1 MKNILLVGETGSGK
15 SSFGNFAL
23 GIEDAF
29 QVSDDAESCTKD
41 TIRKISRLDPEI
53 SIVDSPGLQDSSGS
67 DSIHYEQ
74 MLKIIKEMKD
84 LHFILVVLNFTCP
97 RFTSSIQFMIKFL
110 CNVFPKNF
118 AHHIGIIFTHYHHDY
133 QVKINKK
140 KKDPRENRKNV
151 IINIMELI
159 SQTTNEELFLGPP
172 VFYLDSYIED
182 EYSKA
187 ELNRLIAFAKNLNP
201 IEDIREKCNLK
212 YKKEEEEFKT
222 EQNEII
228 EGEYIVTYTKKL
240 RRINYTDY
248 NNIISHG
255 DWEELSTDKSYRSA
269 PVRTEY
275 RTEYV
280 YVDDK
285 PNDEKKEENKGEE
298 ENKLKEEENKEK
310 EIKKKKEICDKVIK
324 GGTFGAIGG
333 SLLTVGGALLTP
345 FCPVAG
351 PAMIY
356 AGLASAGV
364 SEATQLGGLI
374 ANEVVGN

>member
-1 MKNILLVGETGSGK
+1 
-15 SSFGNFAL
+15 
-23 GIEDAF
+23 
-29 QVSDDAESCTKD
+29 
-41 TIRKISRLDPEI
+41 
-53 SIVDSPGLQDSSGS
+53 
-67 DSIHYEQ
+67 
-74 MLKIIKEMKD
+74 
-84 LHFILVVLNFTCP
+84 
-97 RFTSSIQFMIKFL
+97 MIKFL

-240 RRINYTDY
+240 RRKKYTDY

-310 EIKKKKEICDKVIK
+310 EI
-324 GGTFGAIGG
+324 
-333 SLLTVGGALLTP
+333 
-345 FCPVAG
+345 
-351 PAMIY
+351 
-356 AGLASAGV
+356 
-364 SEATQLGGLI
+364 
-374 ANEVVGN
+374 